1 MSVRSDAGEAA
12 EVLRRILDASDSDE
26 MTATSPSV
34 RSRLEGA
41 AIALE
46 AIARGDRFDIAEV
59 VSQLRHGE

>member
-1 MSVRSDAGEAA
+1 MSVRTDAAEAA
-12 EVLRRILDASDSDE
+12 EVLRRLLDAIGSDE

-41 AIALE
+41 AIAFE
-46 AIARGDRFDIAEV
+46 AVARGERFDIAEV